1 MRFSGS
7 NVTARSVELVPDPKV
22 KTPTD
27 PSDPSASDSDSAWA
41 PFVEAFWTQ
50 AAPRLSDVAER
61 AADHFGL
68 LQKAKLWRA
77 KNIIEDIG
85 PAFARAFLE
94 ELGREAASMGPE
106 HVAALQLTLTGRQPN
121 ESSQQQHQQS
131 DVSKP

>member
-7 NVTARSVELVPDPKV
+7 SLNVRSLELVPDPEV
-22 KTPTD
+22 KT
-27 PSDPSASDSDSAWA
+27 PSDPSASDNDSAWA
-41 PFVEAFWTQ
+41 PFVEAFWSQ
-50 AAPRLSDVAER
+50 AAPRLSNVAER

-77 KNIIEDIG
+77 KNIIEHIG

-106 HVAALQLTLTGRQPN
+106 HVAA
-121 ESSQQQHQQS
+121 
-131 DVSKP
+131 

>member
-7 NVTARSVELVPDPKV
+7 SLNVRSVELVPNPEV
-22 KTPTD
+22 KPPTN
-27 PSDPSASDSDSAWA
+27 PSDPSASDSAWA
-41 PFVEAFWTQ
+41 PFVEAFWSQ

-106 HVAALQLTLTGRQPN
+106 HVAALQLALTGTGRQ
-121 ESSQQQHQQS
+121 EADKSKS
-131 DVSKP
+131 DRDTSGNRL